1 MRYLIA
7 VLSILL
13 LVGCQ
18 PLGKTEKSI
27 KFEVRNFELK
37 YEKNEYGAGGMSEVF
52 NGKGNIV
59 ATGDQNEVKKPY
71 LVLLK
76 TTKLSGGSPKDASK
90 EFKYYHLVYEGLGEF
105 GTYDYNNDKTIKFER
120 PEYKFEVIGYLPF
133 ILQSTGEQ
141 K

>member
-13 LVGCQ
+13 LVECQ
-18 PLGKTEKSI
+18 PGKIEKNI

-37 YEKNEYGAGGMSEVF
+37 YEKNEYGAGIMSETF
-52 NGKGNIV
+52 TGKGNII

-76 TTKLSGGSPKDASK
+76 ITRVSGGSATDTNK
-90 EFKYYHLVYEGLGEF
+90 EWKYHVLVYEGLGEF
-105 GTYDYNNDKTIKFER
+105 NTYDSNTDKTKKFER
-120 PEYKFEVIGYLPF
+120 PEYKIVVIGYLPF